1 MDFGIGFLTNN
12 IMLPILDFFYGIVP
26 SYGLAIVALTL
37 LIRFALY
44 PLNAGSIRNMRRMKV
59 TQPLMQKKV
68 KEIQERYKDDPAK
81 LQEEMGGVY
90 KEFGNPLAGCFPVVL
105 QMPILF
111 ALFATLR
118 GSPFADIT
126 YPVNL
131 QILPQDAIEQ
141 VQPQAF
147 SAKPSSLYLA
157 DGEHFPIA
165 AVLPGG
171 NRIGVGDT
179 AAIRLQTPEGKSVQ
193 QLADQFADDPSVF
206 VPQWEVTKGQELVK
220 VDGNGQITAL
230 APGDVTVQAKVKGL
244 AANKGFLFIKE
255 LGRVGALGDNGEIH
269 WDILGMVLFFG
280 VSLYINQLL
289 SGQSSSDNPQQETI
303 TKLTPVLFSGMF
315 LFFPLPAGVLLYM
328 VLANVFQTA
337 QSFILS
343 KEPLP
348 DNIQALVD
356 AQEAKAVSTDR
367 GALAF
372 EPGNRKASAK
382 SATTQSK
389 KGSTQAKTSAKG
401 ATKANK
407 SSGKSSSSRSNRS
420 KGNKKSGGSSKKK
433 VSNR

>member
-44 PLNAGSIRNMRRMKV
+44 PLNAGSIRNMRRMKI

-131 QILPQDAIEQ
+131 QILPQDSIEQ

-147 SAKPSSLYLA
+147 SAKQSNLYIA
-157 DGEHFPIA
+157 DGKHFSIA
-165 AVLPGG
+165 PVLPGG
-171 NRIGVGDT
+171 NRIGVGDS
-179 AAIRLQTPEGKSVQ
+179 AVIRLQTPEGDSVS
-193 QLADQFADDPSVF
+193 QLADKYAENPAIFTPI
-206 VPQWEVTKGQELVK
+206 WEVTKGQDLVK
-220 VDGNGQITAL
+220 VDENGQITAL
-230 APGDVTVQAKVKGL
+230 ALGDVTIQAKVKGL

-255 LGRVGALGDNGEIH
+255 LGRIGALGDEGEIH
-269 WDILGMVLFFG
+269 WDILGMILFFG
-280 VSLYINQLL
+280 VSLYVNQLL

-343 KEPLP
+343 REPLP

-356 AQEAKAVSTDR
+356 AEEVKTASADR
-367 GALAF
+367 GPLAF
-372 EPGNRKASAK
+372 EPGAKKATDKGKSNSARSKSTSKPSAK
-382 SATTQSK
+382 S
-389 KGSTQAKTSAKG
+389 
-401 ATKANK
+401 NK
-407 SSGKSSSSRSNRS
+407 STNKATSSRS
-420 KGNKKSGGSSKKK
+420 KVNKKSGGSSKKK

>member
-44 PLNAGSIRNMRRMKV
+44 PLNAGSIRNMRRMKI

-68 KEIQERYKDDPAK
+68 KEIQERHKDDPAK

-131 QILPQDAIEQ
+131 QVLPQEAIEQ

-147 SAKPSSLYLA
+147 SAKPSSLYVA
-157 DGEHFPIA
+157 DGKHFSVA
-165 AVLPGG
+165 AVLPAG
-171 NRIGVGDT
+171 NRIGVGNT
-179 AAIRLQTPEGKSVQ
+179 TAIRLQTPDGQSVQ
-193 QLADQFADDPSVF
+193 QLAKEFANNPDSF
-206 VPQWEVTKGQELVK
+206 EPQWEVTKGQELVK
-220 VDGNGQITAL
+220 VDENGQITAL

-244 AANKGFLFIKE
+244 AAHKGFLFIKE
-255 LGRVGALGDNGEIH
+255 LGRIGAMGDDGEIH

-280 VSLYINQLL
+280 VSLYVNQLL

-348 DNIQALVD
+348 ENIQALVD
-356 AQEAKAVSTDR
+356 AQEAKAVSADR
-367 GALAF
+367 GVLAF
-372 EPGNRKASAK
+372 EPGSRKAPSK
-382 SATTQSK
+382 ETTQSQK
-389 KGSTQAKTSAKG
+389 SGTQSSKAASKGSA
-401 ATKANK
+401 KANK
-407 SSGKSSSSRSNRS
+407 SGGKSSSSRS

>member
-1 MDFGIGFLTNN
+1 MDFGIGFLTNT

-44 PLNAGSIRNMRRMKV
+44 PLNAGSIRNMRRMKI

-68 KEIQERYKDDPAK
+68 KEIQERHKDDPAK
-81 LQEEMGGVY
+81 LQQEMGGVY

-147 SAKPSSLYLA
+147 SAKQSSLYVA
-157 DGEHFPIA
+157 DGQHFPLA
-165 AVLPGG
+165 PVLPGG

-179 AAIRLQTPEGKSVQ
+179 AVVRLQTPEGDSIS
-193 QLADQFADDPSVF
+193 QLAADYADDPSVF
-206 VPQWEVTKGQELVK
+206 VPRWEVTKGQELVE
-220 VDGNGQITAL
+220 VDQNGQITAL
-230 APGDVTVQAKVKGL
+230 APGDVTVQAKVTGL
-244 AANKGFLFIKE
+244 AATKGFLFIKE
-255 LGRVGALGDNGEIH
+255 LGRIGALGDEGEIH
-269 WDILGMVLFFG
+269 WDILGMILFFG
-280 VSLYINQLL
+280 ISLYVNQLL

-348 DNIQALVD
+348 ENIQALVD
-356 AQEAKAVSTDR
+356 EQEAKAVSADR

-372 EPGNRKASAK
+372 EPGSRKAASKDSKDGSQTKGSAK
-382 SATTQSK
+382 SNR
-389 KGSTQAKTSAKG
+389 STG
-401 ATKANK
+401 NK
-407 SSGKSSSSRSNRS
+407 SGSNRS
-420 KGNKKSGGSSKKK
+420 KGNKKSGGGSKKK

>member
-44 PLNAGSIRNMRRMKV
+44 PLNAGSIRNMRRMKI

-68 KEIQERYKDDPAK
+68 KEIQERYKDDPTK

-131 QILPQDAIEQ
+131 QILPQDVIEQ

-147 SAKPSSLYLA
+147 SAKASNLYIA
-157 DGEHFPIA
+157 DGQHFPIS
-165 AVLPGG
+165 AVLPAG

-179 AAIRLQTPEGKSVQ
+179 AAIRLQTPDGESVQ
-193 QLADQFADDPSVF
+193 QLANEFAENPSVF
-206 VPQWEVTKGQELVK
+206 VPQWEVTKGQEFVT
-220 VDGNGQITAL
+220 VDANGQITAL

-255 LGRVGALGDNGEIH
+255 LGRIGAMGDEGDIH

-280 VSLYINQLL
+280 VSLYVNQLL

-348 DNIQALVD
+348 ENIQALVD
-356 AQEAKAVSTDR
+356 AQEAKTASADR
-367 GALAF
+367 GPLAF
-372 EPGNRKASAK
+372 EPGSRKPAEKSDRTKSTTKGSAK
-382 SATTQSK
+382 SK
-389 KGSTQAKTSAKG
+389 SAKG
-401 ATKANK
+401 
-407 SSGKSSSSRSNRS
+407 SGKSSSNRS
-420 KGNKKSGGSSKKK
+420 KGNKKSGGGSKKK

>member
-44 PLNAGSIRNMRRMKV
+44 PLNAGSIRNMRRMKI

-131 QILPQDAIEQ
+131 QILPQDSIEQ

-147 SAKPSSLYLA
+147 SAKQSNLYIA
-157 DGEHFPIA
+157 DGKHFSIA
-165 AVLPGG
+165 PVLPGG
-171 NRIGVGDT
+171 NRIGVGDS
-179 AAIRLQTPEGKSVQ
+179 AVIRLQTPEGESVS
-193 QLADQFADDPSVF
+193 QLADKYAENPAVF
-206 VPQWEVTKGQELVK
+206 TPIWEVTKGQDLVK
-220 VDGNGQITAL
+220 VDENGQITAL
-230 APGDVTVQAKVKGL
+230 ALGDVTIQAKVKGL

-255 LGRVGALGDNGEIH
+255 LGRIGALGDEGEIH
-269 WDILGMVLFFG
+269 WDILGMILFFG
-280 VSLYINQLL
+280 VSLYVNQLL

-343 KEPLP
+343 REPLP

-356 AQEAKAVSTDR
+356 AEEVKTASADR
-367 GALAF
+367 GPLAF
-372 EPGNRKASAK
+372 EPGAKKAADKGKSSSARSK
-382 SATTQSK
+382 STS
-389 KGSTQAKTSAKG
+389 KTSAKN
-401 ATKANK
+401 NK
-407 SSGKSSSSRSNRS
+407 STNKATSSRS

>member
-44 PLNAGSIRNMRRMKV
+44 PLNAGSIRNMRRMKI

-68 KEIQERYKDDPAK
+68 KEIQERHKDDPAK

-131 QILPQDAIEQ
+131 QILPQDAVEQ

-147 SAKPSSLYLA
+147 SAKQSSLYIA
-157 DGEHFPIA
+157 DGEHFPVA
-165 AVLPGG
+165 PVLPGG

-179 AAIRLQTPEGKSVQ
+179 AVVRLQTPEGQSVQ
-193 QLADQFADDPSVF
+193 QLAAEYAEDPSAFEPV
-206 VPQWEVTKGQELVK
+206 WEITKGQEFVK
-220 VDGNGQITAL
+220 VDENGQITAL

-255 LGRVGALGDNGEIH
+255 LGRIGALGDEGEIH
-269 WDILGMVLFFG
+269 WDILGMILFFG
-280 VSLYINQLL
+280 ISLYVNQLL

-348 DNIQALVD
+348 ENIQALVD
-356 AQEAKAVSTDR
+356 AEEAKTVSADR
-367 GALAF
+367 GPLAF
-372 EPGNRKASAK
+372 EPGSKRSADKSKASGARSQSASKSSAK
-382 SATTQSK
+382 SN
-389 KGSTQAKTSAKG
+389 
-401 ATKANK
+401 NK
-407 SSGKSSSSRSNRS
+407 SGGKSGSNRV
-420 KGNKKSGGSSKKK
+420 KGNKKSGGGSKKK

>member
-44 PLNAGSIRNMRRMKV
+44 PLNAGSIRNMRRMKI

-81 LQEEMGGVY
+81 LQQEMGGVY

-131 QILPQDAIEQ
+131 QVVPQAAIEQ
-141 VQPQAF
+141 IQPQAF
-147 SAKPSSLYLA
+147 SAKPSSLYIA
-157 DGEHFPIA
+157 DGEHFPVA
-165 AVLPGG
+165 AVLPAG

-179 AAIRLQTPEGKSVQ
+179 AAIRLQTTDGKSVQ
-193 QLADQFADDPSVF
+193 QLADKFADDPSVF
-206 VPQWEVTKGQELVK
+206 EPQWEVTKGQDLIK
-220 VDGNGQITAL
+220 VDENGQITAL

-255 LGRVGALGDNGEIH
+255 LGRIGAMGEDGEIH

-280 VSLYINQLL
+280 ISLYINQLL

-348 DNIQALVD
+348 ENIQALVD
-356 AQEAKAVSTDR
+356 EQEAKTASSDR
-367 GALAF
+367 GPLAF
-372 EPGNRKASAK
+372 EPGSRKTAEK
-382 SATTQSK
+382 DTKQSK
-389 KGSTQAKTSAKG
+389 KGG
-401 ATKANK
+401 AQSKATTKADK
-407 SSGKSSSSRSNRS
+407 SSGKSGSNRANRS

>member
-44 PLNAGSIRNMRRMKV
+44 PLNAGSIRNMRRMKI

-68 KEIQERYKDDPAK
+68 KEIQERYKDDPAQ
-81 LQEEMGGVY
+81 LQSEMSGVY

-147 SAKPSSLYLA
+147 SSKTSNLYVA
-157 DGEHFPIA
+157 DGEHFPVS

-171 NRIGVGDT
+171 NRLAVGDT
-179 AAIRLQTPEGKSVQ
+179 TSIRLQTSDGKSVQ
-193 QLADQFADDPSVF
+193 QLADEYAEEPAAF
-206 VPQWEVTKGQELVK
+206 VPQGEVTKGQELVK
-220 VDGNGQITAL
+220 VDENGRITAI
-230 APGDVTVQAKVKGL
+230 APGDVTVQAKLKGL

-255 LGRVGALGDNGEIH
+255 LGRIGAMGDNGEIH

-280 VSLYINQLL
+280 LSLYVNQLL

-303 TKLTPVLFSGMF
+303 TKLTPILFSGMF

-348 DNIQALVD
+348 ENIQALVD

-372 EPGNRKASAK
+372 EPGTRKSTAK
-382 SATTQSK
+382 DSK
-389 KGSTQAKTSAKG
+389 DSDRTKRNKPTAKGNNKGNKSGST
-401 ATKANK
+401 
-407 SSGKSSSSRSNRS
+407 RS
-420 KGNKKSGGSSKKK
+420 KGNKKSGGGSKKK

>member
-68 KEIQERYKDDPAK
+68 KEIQERHKDDPAK

-131 QILPQDAIEQ
+131 QILSQEAIEQ

-147 SAKPSSLYLA
+147 SGKQSNLYIA
-157 DGEHFPIA
+157 DGQHFSVAP
-165 AVLPGG
+165 VLPGG

-179 AAIRLQTPEGKSVQ
+179 SLVRLQTPEGDSLQK
-193 QLADQFADDPSVF
+193 LAANYAEDPAVF
-206 VPQWEVTKGQELVK
+206 VPQWEVTKGQELVQI
-220 VDGNGQITAL
+220 DQNGQITAL
-230 APGDVTVQAKVKGL
+230 APGDVTVQAKVTGL
-244 AANKGFLFIKE
+244 ASTKGFLFIKE
-255 LGRVGALGDNGEIH
+255 LGRIGAMGDDGEIH

-280 VSLYINQLL
+280 LSLYVNQLL

-303 TKLTPVLFSGMF
+303 TKLTPILFSGMF

-328 VLANVFQTA
+328 VLANVFQTV

-348 DNIQALVD
+348 ENIQALVD
-356 AQEAKAVSTDR
+356 AQEAKTVSADR

-372 EPGNRKASAK
+372 EPGSRKSVTKDGQAK
-382 SATTQSK
+382 SNS
-389 KGSTQAKTSAKG
+389 KGSVKG
-401 ATKANK
+401 NK
-407 SSGKSSSSRSNRS
+407 SGGKSSSSRS

>member
-44 PLNAGSIRNMRRMKV
+44 PLNAGSIRNMRRMKI

-81 LQEEMGGVY
+81 LQQEMGGVY

-131 QILPQDAIEQ
+131 QILPDSAIEQ

-147 SAKPSSLYLA
+147 SAKPSSLYIA
-157 DGEHFPIA
+157 DGEHFSVA

-179 AAIRLQTPEGKSVQ
+179 TSIRLQSTDGRSVQ
-193 QLADQFADDPSVF
+193 QLANEFAEEPSVF
-206 VPQWEVTKGQELVK
+206 VPKWEVTKGQELVK
-220 VDGNGQITAL
+220 VDESGQITAL

-255 LGRVGALGDNGEIH
+255 LGRIGAMGDDGEIH

-280 VSLYINQLL
+280 VSLYVNQLL

-348 DNIQALVD
+348 ENIQALVD
-356 AQEAKAVSTDR
+356 AQETKTVSADR

-372 EPGNRKASAK
+372 EPGTKKASSKENA
-382 SATTQSK
+382 QSK
-389 KGSTQAKTSAKG
+389 KGGSQASKSASKGAAKT
-401 ATKANK
+401 TKA
-407 SSGKSSSSRSNRS
+407 SGKSSSSRS